1 MKIMSFISYLI
12 ILIISFFFNI
22 LPRNVSIVLGKTF
35 GLIIYYVFPIRKKV
49 ALKNIKENFT
59 ELNNKQHIKIL
70 KNTYIHFG
78 VIFSEF
84 IRQQTLNEKNINAI
98 INIDKKIIEKL
109 NKNKGSIIMTGHL
122 GNWEYFLPLFGL
134 NNIKFSIVAQRIRN
148 VYLNNLFLKIR
159 SFKNV
164 EIIFKNEGKDKMIQA
179 LKNNYHLGLASDQN
193 AGKKGARVKFLNYE
207 ISIPKGAAI
216 FHIKTKKPIFIGY
229 CIMKKNYT
237 YEFKLKLL
245 DTSDINF
252 EKQDAIKE
260 INRKF
265 TKSLEKII
273 KKYPNQYFWFHKMR
287 NKGEYTK

>member
-1 MKIMSFISYLI
+1 MSFISYLI

-237 YEFKLKLL
+237 YEFKLELL
-245 DTSDINF
+245 DTSNIDF

-265 TKSLEKII
+265 TKSLEKMII
-273 KKYPNQYFWFHKMR
+273 KYPNQYFWFHRMK
-287 NKGEYTK
+287 NKTEYKK